1 MTFIITSADYCCI
14 PILWIRIGHCHLFI
28 IIFTIVW
35 IVDPQSR
42 ASTHTYI
49 ISKLLIQAYTPSMS
63 RSNQHFVAS
72 LIHTIATHTSDVNSV
87 AFSPDGTLA
96 TASGDKT
103 VRLWDTADFSE
114 LTASPLVGHSYYVH
128 CCTFSPFG
136 TILATCSTDGK
147 LILWD
152 VKSGSKVCEHW
163 HMINCTFDLFMQ
175 WIITG
180 M

>member
-1 MTFIITSADYCCI
+1 
-14 PILWIRIGHCHLFI
+14 
-28 IIFTIVW
+28 
-35 IVDPQSR
+35 
-42 ASTHTYI
+42 
-49 ISKLLIQAYTPSMS
+49 MS
-63 RSNQHFVAS
+63 RSNQVRPWSNQHFVAS

-152 VKSGSKVCEHW
+152 VKSGSKVCKH
-163 HMINCTFDLFMQ
+163 
-175 WIITG
+175 
-180 M
+180 

>member
-1 MTFIITSADYCCI
+1 
-14 PILWIRIGHCHLFI
+14 
-28 IIFTIVW
+28 
-35 IVDPQSR
+35 
-42 ASTHTYI
+42 
-49 ISKLLIQAYTPSMS
+49 MS

-147 LILWD
+147 LILWG
-152 VKSGSKVCEHW
+152 VKSGSKVCEH
-163 HMINCTFDLFMQ
+163 
-175 WIITG
+175 
-180 M
+180 